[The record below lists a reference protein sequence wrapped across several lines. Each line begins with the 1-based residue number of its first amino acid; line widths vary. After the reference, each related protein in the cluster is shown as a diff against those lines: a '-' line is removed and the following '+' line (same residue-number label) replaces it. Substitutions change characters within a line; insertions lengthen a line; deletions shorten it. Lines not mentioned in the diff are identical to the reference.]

1 MTVVL
6 VGTFT
11 KSILIEIAERQGY
24 FTEASLEVTEIPVS
38 SSPAQ
43 FEMLERGEINLAI
56 TSPDNV
62 LAYRYISKNPLG
74 RNLDLRILGAVDR
87 GLGLSLCYAPGI
99 NSAPA
104 TFGVDVPTS
113 GFAFVGYELMERHG
127 VEYGNYEVITL
138 GSTPKRRIELVAKNV
153 DSTILNAGNEIK
165 AISQG
170 AVKIADVSHIGSY
183 LGTVLS
189 TLGEPTHSVR
199 DFQRIINKVVTE
211 ILAGEYSDLII
222 AIAAKNL
229 DLTMELAELHYR
241 MLLDPIHGLVPK
253 GTVDIDSIQTLI
265 NLRNKFLPT
274 SELNHVID
282 DFDSLVKTI

>member
-11 KSILIEIAERQGY
+11 KSILIEIAESQGY
-24 FTEASLEVTEIPVS
+24 FAEASLEVTEISVP

-62 LAYRYISKNPLG
+62 LAYKYISKNPLG

-87 GLGLSLCYAPGI
+87 GLGLSLCYAPSI
-99 NSAPA
+99 NSSPA

-127 VEYGNYEVITL
+127 EEYGSYEIISL
-138 GSTPKRRIELVAKNV
+138 GSTPKRRVELVAKNV
-153 DSTILNAGNEIK
+153 DSTVLNAGNEIK

-170 AVKIADVSHIGSY
+170 AMKIADVSQIGPY

-189 TLGEPTHSVR
+189 TIGEPAYPVR
-199 DFQRIINKVVTE
+199 DFQKIINRVVAE
-211 ILAGEYSDLII
+211 ILAGEHSDLII
-222 AIAAKNL
+222 TITTKNL
-229 DLTMELAELHYR
+229 ALTKNFAELHYQ
-241 MLLDPIHGLVPK
+241 MLLDPIHGLVPN
-253 GTVDIDSIQTLI
+253 GTVDIAAIQTLI
-265 NLRNKFLPT
+265 TLRNKFLPT
-274 SELNHVID
+274 SELDHVID